1 MSDAREGEGWGVV
14 ENDSIDMRTVGPTRR
29 SAIINWLWVRGVLVT
44 EMHTDQHIDAL
55 WDAHRREAAVRQ
67 ICVRITGEGR

>member
-29 SAIINWLWVRGVLVT
+29 SAIVNWLWVHGVHVT
-44 EMHTDQHIDAL
+44 KQHTDQHIDAM
-55 WDAHRREAAVRQ
+55 WDAHHGDVRVRRLL
-67 ICVRITGEGR
+67 VRILEEG